1 MTSKQEENRNII
13 EVTVGDNDFD
23 QYNRLDKFLA
33 DKLENINR
41 SMVKKLFLDDMI
53 TIAENNNNTIKKLEL
68 KKMPKPETIL
78 KIQLPEN
85 DSKTIKP
92 EDIPVEILYE
102 DEHLLFINKA
112 TGMVTHPAP
121 GNYSRTLVNALLHHY
136 PAINKVGDE
145 KRSGIVHR
153 LDKGTSGV
161 MVVAKTKECHAK
173 MIELFSV

>member
-85 DSKTIKP
+85 VKANSVKLGSD
-92 EDIPVEILYE
+92 DIPDVDLSNNNWVFLNLTNSSNQI
-102 DEHLLFINKA
+102 FQ
-112 TGMVTHPAP
+112 
-121 GNYSRTLVNALLHHY
+121 
-136 PAINKVGDE
+136 
-145 KRSGIVHR
+145 
-153 LDKGTSGV
+153 
-161 MVVAKTKECHAK
+161 
-173 MIELFSV
+173 FST